1 MAATAAAAAKTPV
14 KQQRQHGN
22 RKTAMTVMAP
32 PIFSYANHDGDQ
44 RCETLLRRQ
53 SARRD
58 PVSPFPAVFF
68 LCNSAVAALSLVLEI
83 FFSGEVPAGIPGFLL
98 RFLHDDVSNNA
109 QQRRSAAATIYL
121 LFRRSVPAHVQDP
134 VCDDS
139 GD

>member
-1 MAATAAAAAKTPV
+1 
-14 KQQRQHGN
+14 
-22 RKTAMTVMAP
+22 MTVMAP

-83 FFSGEVPAGIPGFLL
+83 FSGEVAAGIPGLLL

-109 QQRRSAAATIYL
+109 QQRRLTMAAILAVL
-121 LFRRSVPAHVQDP
+121 LQIRAEDRIFFQETVVSFPRDCRRPD
-134 VCDDS
+134 VC
-139 GD
+139 